1 MSNLPA
7 VQSFRDQVRGQL
19 TRTEASITISAI
31 ASEKNPRVSEMDE
44 NTLLQVVTRIFAKVA
59 LRLGRK
65 PVEDAE
71 EEEANQRELGF
82 DLVSKFPMLTE
93 REIMLGLENGL
104 DGVYKTKPEEV
115 VYFTHSNFVQWI
127 RAYIKQTKQPVMK
140 KVTQLMQQAKDVEVV
155 IPESQKLKQS
165 HEFFLSIIKRTLD
178 GGTYEDYGNPVYDFL
193 DKIKFMEHPD
203 AVEWR
208 KMRWQA
214 LDMAKLKIIAEAR
227 EVKDPI
233 AQRSAVQK
241 ALDFIGKE
249 EECGISEQTISMA
262 KRILVTQ
269 KLEAFKVMP
278 LEEQTA
284 TLKTIADRV
293 EYMCIELKNPE
304 QYSQQ

>member
-31 ASEKNPRVSEMDE
+31 ASERNPRVSEMDE

-59 LRLGRK
+59 IRLGRK

-140 KVTQLMQQAKDVEVV
+140 KVTQLMQQAKDVEVI
-155 IPESQKLKQS
+155 IPESQKLRQS

-178 GGTYEDYGNPVYDFL
+178 GGEYEDYGNPVYEFL
-193 DKIKFMEHPD
+193 EKIKFIQAED
-203 AVEWR
+203 AEEWKLR
-208 KMRWQA
+208 RWRA
-214 LDMAKLKIIAEAR
+214 LDMARLRILAEA
-227 EVKDPI
+227 KDGKG
-233 AQRSAVQK
+233 STVQN
-241 ALDFIGKE
+241 AMEAIGKE
-249 EECGISEQTISMA
+249 EAGPISEQTISMA
-262 KRILVTQ
+262 KRILVNQ
-269 KLEAFKVMP
+269 KLEAFKLMP
-278 LEEQTA
+278 VEEQAA

-293 EYMCIELKNPE
+293 DYMCIELKNPE
-304 QYSQQ
+304 QYAQQ